1 MKVTHKEE
9 LYIKKDNL
17 SDCLFDETS
26 IFFDIETT
34 GFSPAHSSI
43 YLIGCARKSGK
54 HILIDQFFAEKPEE
68 EKEILESFMK
78 LLSSY
83 KTIISFNGVG
93 FDIPFIKAKC
103 NSYGISENLKDYEYL
118 DIFKMVSSIKFLLN
132 LENYKQKTIEKFL
145 GLTRD
150 DKYTGGDLIN
160 VYLDYVKNQTQEAF
174 DLLHLHN
181 YEDVI
186 GMLELFPILSYIELF
201 HGQYTIK
208 EVQINPYQ
216 NLYGKDI
223 KELLI
228 ILRNDYAVPQQVS
241 CHFNDFFLTIK
252 NNTAQIRVPIYVG
265 ELRYFYPNYKD
276 YYYLPKEDMA
286 VHKSVANF
294 VDGDYKERCRSYN
307 CYTRKTGEFLPQYAE
322 IMKPEFKKEVKD
334 KMSYVELTDDF
345 CSSDIML
352 RRYADHVLD
361 YLMNHAK

>member
-17 SDCLFDETS
+17 SDFLFDETS

-43 YLIGCARKSGK
+43 YMIGCARKQGK
-54 HILIDQFFAEKPEE
+54 KIIINQYFAEKPEE
-68 EKEILESFMK
+68 EKEIISAFMK
-78 LLSSY
+78 MLSSY

-103 NSYGISENLKDYEYL
+103 STYGIEESLKDFEYV
-118 DIFKMVSSIKFLLN
+118 DIFKIISSIKFLLK
-132 LENYKQKTIEKFL
+132 LENYKQKTIERFL
-145 GLTRD
+145 GLTRE

-160 VYLDYVKNQTQEAF
+160 VYFDYVKNQDKESF

-208 EVQINPYQ
+208 EVIINPYQ
-216 NLYGKDI
+216 NLYGEDV

-228 ILRNDYAVPQQVS
+228 ILRNDYAVPQKVT
-241 CHFNDFFLTIK
+241 CHFNDFFLTMK
-252 NNTAQIRVPIYVG
+252 NNTSQIRVPIYVG
-265 ELRYFYPNYKD
+265 ELRYFHANYKD
-276 YYYLPKEDMA
+276 YFYLPKEDMA
-286 VHKSVANF
+286 IHKSVANF
-294 VDGDYKERCRSYN
+294 VDGEYRERCRSYN
-307 CYTRKTGEFLPQYAE
+307 CYTRKTGEFLPQYAD

-334 KMSYVELTDDF
+334 KDSYFELTDDF
-345 CSSDIML
+345 CNSDIML

-361 YLMNHAK
+361 YLMNNAK

>member
-1 MKVTHKEE
+1 
-9 LYIKKDNL
+9 
-17 SDCLFDETS
+17 
-26 IFFDIETT
+26 
-34 GFSPAHSSI
+34 
-43 YLIGCARKSGK
+43 
-54 HILIDQFFAEKPEE
+54 
-68 EKEILESFMK
+68 
-78 LLSSY
+78 
-83 KTIISFNGVG
+83 
-93 FDIPFIKAKC
+93 
-103 NSYGISENLKDYEYL
+103 
-118 DIFKMVSSIKFLLN
+118 
-132 LENYKQKTIEKFL
+132 
-145 GLTRD
+145 
-150 DKYTGGDLIN
+150 
-160 VYLDYVKNQTQEAF
+160 
-174 DLLHLHN
+174 
-181 YEDVI
+181 
-186 GMLELFPILSYIELF
+186 MLELFPILSYIELF

-216 NLYGKDI
+216 NLYGKDV

-307 CYTRKTGEFLPQYAE
+307 CYTRKTGEFLPQYTE

-334 KMSYVELTDDF
+334 KMSYFELTDDF